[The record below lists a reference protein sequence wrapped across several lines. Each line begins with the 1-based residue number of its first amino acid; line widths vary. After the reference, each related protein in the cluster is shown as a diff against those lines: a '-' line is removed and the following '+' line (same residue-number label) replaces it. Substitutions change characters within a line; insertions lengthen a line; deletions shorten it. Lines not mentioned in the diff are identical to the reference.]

1 MPYLYHK
8 LQFIIASEQIF
19 ERINY
24 SLFSQY
30 FFPVKKLRQN
40 QTCNTIFIQNA
51 IIAIL
56 NLISEAATRV
66 VL

>member
-8 LQFIIASEQIF
+8 LQFIIASKQIF

-30 FFPVKKLRQN
+30 FFPVKKLTQN
-40 QTCNTIFIQNA
+40 ETCNTLFIQNA

-56 NLISEAATRV
+56 NLISEAATRG